1 MGLKITDLP
10 VANYMT
16 PYPISVSPDISFESV
31 VDFMASRGIGN
42 LIVSDNSIPSGVL
55 TEREI
60 LQCAVSTDGTAN
72 KKVKDI
78 GSQPFLKITP
88 DTSVLQ
94 AAKIMISKHSRLL
107 VFADDDKLVGIITA
121 SDMVRAFR
129 KTDDTPPLDKVIS
142 KKIYKCSSN
151 DSILDAA
158 NQMYEKKIGSVIV
171 TEAKKFGIFT
181 ERDLLVHVLANEVA
195 MNRPVGGYSSWP
207 LLTVKEGI
215 TANAAA
221 SIMAAN
227 NIKRLGLIQDSSLV
241 GVVTARD
248 LVDAYQSGYS
258 TSNPYVD

>member
-129 KTDDTPPLDKVIS
+129 KTDDAPSLDKVIS
-142 KKIYKCSSN
+142 KEIYKCSSN

-171 TEAKKFGIFT
+171 TDVKRFGIFT

-195 MNRPVGGYSSWP
+195 MNRQVGSYSSWP

-227 NIKRLGLIQDSSLV
+227 NIKRLGLVRDSSLV

>member
-94 AAKIMISKHSRLL
+94 AAKIMISKRSRLL

-129 KTDDTPPLDKVIS
+129 KTDDTPSLDKVIS
-142 KKIYKCSSN
+142 KEIYKCSSN

-181 ERDLLVHVLANEVA
+181 ERDLLVHVLANEVD

>member
-129 KTDDTPPLDKVIS
+129 KTDDAPSLDKVIS
-142 KKIYKCSSN
+142 KEIYKCSSN

-171 TEAKKFGIFT
+171 TDVKRFGIFT

-195 MNRPVGGYSSWP
+195 MNRQVGGYSSWP

-227 NIKRLGLIQDSSLV
+227 NIKRLGLVRDSSLV